1 MYKVE
6 EWAVN
11 WSLNLRDFS
20 VLICVLLP
28 ILKQINTEK
37 DAELETEAMVKD
49 SIRFIN
55 FWCYIINSDL
65 NLNLL
70 FVCNWYMLLKKS
82 TSFSPFC
89 LLLLRCL
96 VLSCLDIEIAFV
108 LVHIF
113 MFFDCSS
120 LMNQNLLINC
130 FRFRVLM
137 SGSAVTSV
145 FCCVGALAIMGS
157 LQHIDKDLLV

>member
-1 MYKVE
+1 MYYLFLLLLNWKVLVNIYILHLRLATILVYRWLRGFPMYKVE

-28 ILKQINTEK
+28 ILKQINTKK

-96 VLSCLDIEIAFV
+96 VLSCLDNITGILAVAYYRMSHF
-108 LVHIF
+108 I
-113 MFFDCSS
+113 CSS
-120 LMNQNLLINC
+120 W
-130 FRFRVLM
+130 
-137 SGSAVTSV
+137 T
-145 FCCVGALAIMGS
+145 
-157 LQHIDKDLLV
+157 